1 MAPPRLIMLDY
12 RINIGTLTVNPHY
25 VQSVE
30 QVTSQACINTS
41 WIPHQH
47 PQLNIGGLLL
57 I

>member
-1 MAPPRLIMLDY
+1 MAPPRLIMQDY
-12 RINIGTLTVNPHY
+12 RINIGRLTVNPHY

-47 PQLNIGGLLL
+47 PQLNIGGLL
-57 I
+57 